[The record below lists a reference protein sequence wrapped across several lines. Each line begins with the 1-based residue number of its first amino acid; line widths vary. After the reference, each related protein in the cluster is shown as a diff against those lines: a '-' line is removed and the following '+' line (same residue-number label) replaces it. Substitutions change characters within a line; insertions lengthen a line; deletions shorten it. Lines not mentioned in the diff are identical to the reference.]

1 MLDEGRNAAAAGLR
15 VGEKRFE
22 LLAHD
27 PVEHAL
33 FGEAPGIDA
42 RRGTAVARGV
52 HGSRGNRS
60 PGVKLQRKSVPDGI

>member
-1 MLDEGRNAAAAGLR
+1 

-27 PVEHAL
+27 VVEHAM

-42 RRGTAVARGV
+42 RRGTTVARGV
-52 HGSRGNRS
+52 QGSRGNRS
-60 PGVKLQRKSVPDGI
+60 PA